1 MRRFWVTVVPEF
13 IFHSSIPPSQ
23 PAKAQSPGL
32 DRRRLLQLSAGLVS
46 GLALSGCGWRLAEVH
61 STEAAKGNPDQLF
74 LYSWTSYIDAK
85 LLEEF
90 TAQTGIQAKTDIYN
104 SNEMMLATFQAG
116 KGGIYSIIYPS
127 DYAVAQMIDTG
138 LLSELDRS
146 RINGLENILPN
157 FQDSVYDPGNRH
169 SVPISWGTTGIVY
182 NQEKIDPPPTDWN
195 YLWQH
200 KEKLSRRITLLDDM
214 REVMGA
220 TLRSLGYSYN
230 STNPREIEKAYA
242 ALAELKPT
250 LASFTSDAWRDQL
263 LAGDLWLVMGYSSD
277 AVAVINED
285 SRINYVIP
293 QSGTSLWSD
302 TMVIP
307 KTAPNPNAAYA
318 WINYMLQPAVAAQV
332 AERLFFATPNQAAFD
347 QLPLRLQQNTR
358 MFPPPE
364 VLVNSERIEPLERSI
379 LEIYERYWTK
389 LTSG

>member
-1 MRRFWVTVVPEF
+1 V
-13 IFHSSIPPSQ
+13 
-23 PAKAQSPGL
+23 
-32 DRRRLLQLSAGLVS
+32 LQLSAGLVPA
-46 GLALSGCGWRLAEVH
+46 LALSGCGWRLAEVH
-61 STEAAKGNPDQLF
+61 STGAVKGSPDELF
-74 LYSWTSYIDAK
+74 IYSWASYIDEK

-90 TAQTGIQAKTDIYN
+90 RAQTGIQAKSDIYN

-116 KGGIYSIIYPS
+116 KGAIYSIIYPS
-127 DYAVAQMIDTG
+127 DYAVAQMIEAG
-138 LLSELDRS
+138 FLSELDRS
-146 RINGLENILPN
+146 RINGLDNILPQ

-182 NQEKIDPPPTDWN
+182 NRDQIDPPPTDWT

-200 KEKLSRRITLLDDM
+200 QDKLSRRITLLDDM

-230 STNPREIEKAYA
+230 STNPEEIRKAYE
-242 ALAELKPT
+242 ALAELKPAI
-250 LASFTSDAWRDQL
+250 ASFTSDAWRDQL
-263 LAGDLWLVMGYSSD
+263 LAGDLWIVMGYSSD
-277 AVAVINED
+277 AVGVMNED

-293 QSGTSLWSD
+293 ASGTSLWSD

-332 AERLFFATPNQAAFD
+332 TERLFFATPNQAAFD
-347 QLPLRLQQNTR
+347 QLPLALQQNTSL
-358 MFPPPE
+358 FPPAQ
-364 VLVNSERIEPLERSI
+364 LLANCERIAPLDRSVV
-379 LEIYERYWTK
+379 EIYERYWTK